1 MRGETTMLKMNELQE
16 MVNIFDRSS
25 VKVFTFEYEGM
36 KIKLEKT
43 AEVHQVEQVEK
54 VSASVP
60 EEIMKTEKPAEERT
74 SAAEHVVSPMVG
86 TFYASPSAGEEPFVK
101 VGTSVKAGQ
110 VVCVLE
116 AMKLFNEVQTE
127 ADGEIAEILVKDG
140 DVVEY
145 GQPLFV
151 IKKSR

>member
-1 MRGETTMLKMNELQE
+1 MRGETAMLKMSEMQE

-25 VKVFTFEYEGM
+25 VSVFTFEYEGL

-43 AEVHQVEQVEK
+43 AEVRQVQQEEK
-54 VSASVP
+54 VSASIP
-60 EEIMKTEKPAEERT
+60 EEITKMEKQDEEKT
-74 SAAEHVVSPMVG
+74 SAAGYVVSPMVG

-127 ADGEIAEILVKDG
+127 ADGEIVEILVGDG

-151 IKKSR
+151 IQKNQ

>member
-1 MRGETTMLKMNELQE
+1 MLKMNELQE

-25 VKVFTFEYEGM
+25 VNVFTFEYEGM

-43 AEVHQVEQVEK
+43 KEVHQVEQAEK
-54 VSASVP
+54 VSTSVP
-60 EEIMKTEKPAEERT
+60 KSVMKIEKQAEEEI
-74 SAAEHVVSPMVG
+74 SALEHVVSPMVG
-86 TFYASPSAGEEPFVK
+86 TFYASQSAGEEPFVK

-116 AMKLFNEVQTE
+116 AMKLFNEVQVE
-127 ADGEIAEILVKDG
+127 EDGEIIEILVEDG

-151 IKKSR
+151 IQKSQ